1 MAIDK
6 FGRPFLK
13 LRYIVND
20 ECNFFC
26 IFCHFEG
33 QHRRQGAFLTAEDYG
48 FITPIF
54 ISLGVRDFKITGGEP
69 LLRPDLDKIVKSI
82 TENGGVVSITTNGY
96 LLRKWLPK
104 LERAGVKRLN
114 VSLHTPDPERY
125 GKITGMP
132 PNVFKEVVYS
142 LYESRKAGIDLK
154 INAVVLRDVNTDRES
169 VKRLVKLASELN
181 ASLQFIELM
190 PSGLGIEAFSQ
201 FYEPIESIVEIVE
214 RLGGRPTGLRREL
227 HHRPLY
233 VLGGVVIELIKN
245 FNNPTFC
252 SGCTTMRLTSD
263 GKLKTCIYAEPSVD
277 LTTYIKKRDREGA
290 IYAINTALGQREPRF
305 KLYSS

>member
-1 MAIDK
+1 MAIDR

-26 IFCHFEG
+26 TFCHFEG
-33 QHRRQGAFLTAEDYG
+33 QHRRQGVFLTAEDYR
-48 FITPIF
+48 FITSVF
-54 ISLGVRDFKITGGEP
+54 NSLGVRDFKITGGEP
-69 LLRPDLDKIVKSI
+69 LLRPDLDKIVKTI
-82 TENGGVVSITTNGY
+82 TESGGIVSITTNGY
-96 LLRKWLPK
+96 LLKKWLPK

-114 VSLHTPDPERY
+114 VSLHTPDPEKY

-132 PNVFKEVVYS
+132 PDVFKEVVYS
-142 LYESRKAGIDLK
+142 LYESKGIGLK
-154 INAVVLRDVNTDRES
+154 INAVVLRDINTDRES
-169 VKRLVKLASELN
+169 VKKLVKLAAELN

-214 RLGGRPTGLRREL
+214 RLGGRPAGLRREL

-233 VLGGVVIELIKN
+233 MLGGVVIELIKN
-245 FNNPTFC
+245 FSNPTFC

-263 GKLKTCIYAEPSVD
+263 GKLKTCIYA
-277 LTTYIKKRDREGA
+277 
-290 IYAINTALGQREPRF
+290 
-305 KLYSS
+305 